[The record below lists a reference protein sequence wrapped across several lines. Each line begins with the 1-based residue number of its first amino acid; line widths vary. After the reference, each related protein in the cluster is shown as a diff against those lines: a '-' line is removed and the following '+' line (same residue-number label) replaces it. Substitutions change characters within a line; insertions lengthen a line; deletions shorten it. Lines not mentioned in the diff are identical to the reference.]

1 MTEIRP
7 MVGETQQNRDKEGD
21 SVSPGHDSH
30 LNKGKW
36 KRVLPL
42 WLNLPW
48 IGVIRR
54 IRQKKT
60 FSIHLVES

>member
-7 MVGETQQNRDKEGD
+7 MVGETQQNTDKEGD

-42 WLNLPW
+42 WLNLP
-48 IGVIRR
+48 GLESLEELG
-54 IRQKKT
+54 KKNI
-60 FSIHLVES
+60 FHPSG